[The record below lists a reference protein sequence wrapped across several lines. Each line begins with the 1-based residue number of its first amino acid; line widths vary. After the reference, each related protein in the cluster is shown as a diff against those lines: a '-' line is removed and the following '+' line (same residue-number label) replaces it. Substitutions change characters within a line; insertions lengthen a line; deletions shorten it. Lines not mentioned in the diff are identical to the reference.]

1 MKLSILKNTKVV
13 VLTLWVCVAGV
24 YCLSGSAREP
34 ASTTPLTEA
43 AAAGGAE
50 IFAANCAKCHGMD
63 GKAKTAKGRRAG
75 ATDFTS
81 DWNRDETRGVRII
94 TKGKGE
100 MPSFKGKL
108 SDAEIRSVFNYVL
121 RFK

>member
-24 YCLSGSAREP
+24 YCLSGSVKGAAVP
-34 ASTTPLTEA
+34 GPLA
-43 AAAGGAE
+43 DPAGGAE

-63 GKAKTAKGRRAG
+63 GRAKTAKGRRAG

-81 DWNRDETRGVRII
+81 DWNRDQARGIRII
-94 TKGKGE
+94 TNGKGN

-108 SDAEIRSVFNYVL
+108 SPSEIRSVFGYVS
-121 RFK
+121 RFGQ